1 MFRDDENDV
10 PVSSSHEKY
19 FSQSDK
25 GKKFERERKA
35 AEKGKLMSRVEREK
49 LKKEIAP
56 KNVVADDADAIKKE
70 DPTKSKTFGTRTRE
84 QELKESIETARKKYD
99 PDALID
105 EGKRQQAAMDQA
117 QIEEQADQNG

>member
-19 FSQSDK
+19 FSRSDK

-35 AEKGKLMSRVEREK
+35 AEKGKLKSQVERQK
-49 LKKEIAP
+49 LKQELAGKLVP
-56 KNVVADDADAIKKE
+56 PDDADATKE
-70 DPTKSKTFGTRTRE
+70 DPKKAVTFGTKTRE
-84 QELKESIETARKKYD
+84 QELKAGIETALRKSD
-99 PDALID
+99 PDALIN